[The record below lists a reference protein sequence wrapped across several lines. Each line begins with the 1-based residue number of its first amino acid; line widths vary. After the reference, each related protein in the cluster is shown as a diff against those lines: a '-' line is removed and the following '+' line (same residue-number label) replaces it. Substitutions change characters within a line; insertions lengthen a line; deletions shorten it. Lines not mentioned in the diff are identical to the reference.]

1 MSRKLLDKNFCAI
14 PWTGFYLEPNG
25 DIKNCVISK
34 DVMGNIEKDSIQQII
49 KDNPTRKQMLEGKY
63 PSSCAGCYLQEKHTG
78 HSLRT
83 GLNSQYGNLISEDVT
98 PEMRVKYL
106 DIRSSNLCNM
116 ACIMCGSPYSSN
128 WYADEKTLFYK
139 PSSPKKFI
147 NITKE
152 TENDIID
159 NIISDDIDL
168 VYFAGGEPLITPY
181 HYQLIEKLISMG
193 ISNDI
198 KLRYNTN
205 LSTLKYKKIDL
216 AERWSHFKSVE
227 IAASID
233 MIGEQAELHRYGT
246 NWKKISEHLHTVRY
260 DIPNVSLTPQIT
272 VTALSIGYLPELLTY
287 FIDELEFI
295 NEDKIYF
302 NMALWPEKLNPQV
315 LPKSIKE
322 LYTNKLQSFLDNT
335 DMKNICEPIIVS
347 SINSMNEVDTSEKF
361 EWMTYYL
368 NQLDGIR
375 STKWKELWP
384 EIAREEALVDYSGD
398 PMTSYGQ
405 K

>member
-1 MSRKLLDKNFCAI
+1 M
-14 PWTGFYLEPNG
+14 
-25 DIKNCVISK
+25 
-34 DVMGNIEKDSIQQII
+34 
-49 KDNPTRKQMLEGKY
+49 
-63 PSSCAGCYLQEKHTG
+63 
-78 HSLRT
+78 
-83 GLNSQYGNLISEDVT
+83 
-98 PEMRVKYL
+98 
-106 DIRSSNLCNM
+106 
-116 ACIMCGSPYSSN
+116 
-128 WYADEKTLFYK
+128 
-139 PSSPKKFI
+139 
-147 NITKE
+147 
-152 TENDIID
+152 
-159 NIISDDIDL
+159 
-168 VYFAGGEPLITPY
+168 
-181 HYQLIEKLISMG
+181 
-193 ISNDI
+193 
-198 KLRYNTN
+198 
-205 LSTLKYKKIDL
+205 
-216 AERWSHFKSVE
+216 
-227 IAASID
+227 
-233 MIGEQAELHRYGT
+233 
-246 NWKKISEHLHTVRY
+246 
-260 DIPNVSLTPQIT
+260 
-272 VTALSIGYLPELLTY
+272 PELLTY

>member
-1 MSRKLLDKNFCAI
+1 MINEKN
-14 PWTGFYLEPNG
+14 
-25 DIKNCVISK
+25 K
-34 DVMGNIEKDSIQQII
+34 DVICAAPWSHLYIDTGGLVRPCCTSNVVYGDSNTTSI
-49 KDNPTRKQMLEGKY
+49 KDAWNSPETIKFRKNLLAGNKQEGCKF
-63 PSSCAGCYLQEKHTG
+63 CYLQEKHTG
-78 HSLRT
+78 ASLRT
-83 GLNSQYGNLISEDVT
+83 GLEDVT
-98 PEMRVKYL
+98 PEMQIKYL

-128 WYADEKTLFYK
+128 WYADEKILYNKTST
-139 PSSPKKFI
+139 PTKFVE
-147 NITKE
+147 ITKE
-152 TENDIID
+152 TEKDVIE
-159 NIISDDIDL
+159 NILSDDIDL

-198 KLRYNTN
+198 NLRYNTN

-233 MIGEQAELHRYGT
+233 MMGERAELHRYGT
-246 NWKKISEHLHTVRY
+246 DWKKISQHLHTVRF

-272 VTALSIGYLPELLTY
+272 ITALSIGYLPELLTY
-287 FIDELEFI
+287 FVDELEFT

-302 NMALWPEKLNPQV
+302 NMALWPENLNPQL

-335 DMKNICEPIIVS
+335 EYRSLCEPV
-347 SINSMNEVDTSEKF
+347 INSTLTEMNEVDKSDKF
-361 EWMTYYL
+361 EDMTYYL
-368 NQLDGIR
+368 NQLDNIR
-375 STKWKELWP
+375 PTNWKVLWP
-384 EIAREEALVDYSGD
+384 EIAKESML
-398 PMTSYGQ
+398 
-405 K
+405 